1 MINAS
6 FQNNTILH
14 KIHLNNQW
22 FSNNH
27 NHFTPRTL
35 SISTQKHSFITPC
48 STSTTLYR
56 SRISVRRGHS
66 RRTCLTVW
74 RPVLQQQYRSSRGM
88 CGVRPASIFR
98 LCDPVRYRV
107 TQTRWNSIFWSY
119 DGLTRVGLTRK
130 YAPSLES
137 LSSSAAARIFLS
149 KVDLKSVFSDSTHS
163 SAVVKVR
170 WSCW

>member
-107 TQTRWNSIFWSY
+107 TQTHWNSIFH
-119 DGLTRVGLTRK
+119 
-130 YAPSLES
+130 LES
-137 LSSSAAARIFLS
+137 LSLSAATRIFLS